1 MNTLKHLNFLLVVAI
16 LFALSSCQTDV
27 EHADSLRLENKFDEA
42 AQLYQKAADE
52 GDAYATWRLSIA
64 YGNGDGVDF
73 DQEKAFTLL
82 KEAADKGCKE
92 AECDLSWAYMFGWCG
107 HTDSIKGKQM
117 FDKLIAQ
124 DNDNAYIQSRYA
136 DLLLS
141 GAEGLYEKNTE
152 KALRILKQVKDK
164 DDPYYLWVEGSIY
177 VFGIDDIESDFSKAI
192 TYFTKS
198 FEKGRRHSSVFLAK
212 IYFTNNRKETFDIK
226 KGIEWLKKGVE
237 SNSTDAM
244 VLLAQVYLN
253 ISKDNEY
260 FKSYQN
266 PSKGIE
272 LLQKAINHGSGD
284 AYDLLGMEFFN
295 GINVNKDDKK
305 FFEYS
310 QKAYE
315 LRNGGGANNLGS
327 CYQQGIGCERNI
339 NKAIE
344 IYQEAVKL
352 GSGLAAKN
360 LFLIFRYGDSQ
371 NDIPVNFDRGKA
383 KYYLLEGARL
393 NDPIALL
400 NLSFQ
405 YYPGG
410 DMFETNYEQAYIYAK
425 KSADSGNVDGCA
437 RVAFLLDNGIGCYK
451 NPQEAQKYR
460 DKYEVK
466 KGNKQQKD

>member
-1 MNTLKHLNFLLVVAI
+1 MNTLKHLDSLLFIAI
-16 LFALSSCQTDV
+16 LFVLSSCQSDV

-52 GDAYATWRLSIA
+52 GDAYAMWRLSNA
-64 YGNGDGVDF
+64 YANGDGVDF

-92 AECDLSWAYMFGWCG
+92 AECDLSRAYMFGWYG

-124 DNDNAYIQSRYA
+124 DNDNAYIQSCYA
-136 DLLLS
+136 RLLLD
-141 GAEGLYEKNTE
+141 GVVYEKNTE
-152 KALRILKQVKDK
+152 KALRILKRVKDK

-177 VFGIDDIESDFSKAI
+177 VFGIDNIESDYSKAI

-198 FEKGRRHSSVFLAK
+198 FEKGGRNSSYFLAQ
-212 IYFTNNRKETFDIK
+212 IYFTKDRKETYDIK
-226 KGIEWLKKGVE
+226 KGIEWLKKGIE

-244 VLLAQVYLN
+244 VLLSQIYLYY
-253 ISKDNEY
+253 SKDNEDC
-260 FKSYQN
+260 KSYQN

-284 AYDLLGMEFFN
+284 AYAQLGMEFFN
-295 GINVNKDDKK
+295 GTNVNKDDKK

-310 QKAYE
+310 QKSYE
-315 LRNGGGANNLGS
+315 LRNGNGAFNLGW
-327 CYQQGIGCERNI
+327 CYQKGLSCERNI

-352 GSGLAAKN
+352 GSGNAAEN
-360 LFLIFRYGDSQ
+360 LFSIFRYGDSQ

-393 NDPIALL
+393 NNPIALL
-400 NLSFQ
+400 QLSNQ

-410 DMFETNYEQAYIYAK
+410 DMFETNSNQAFIYAK
-425 KSADSGNVDGCA
+425 KSADAGNVDGCA
-437 RVAFLLDNGIGCYK
+437 KVAYLLDNGIGCYK

-460 DKYEVK
+460 DKYEVQ

>member
-1 MNTLKHLNFLLVVAI
+1 MNTLKHLNSLLVITI

-92 AECDLSWAYMFGWCG
+92 AECDLSCAYMFGWYG

-136 DLLLS
+136 HLLLR

-177 VFGIDDIESDFSKAI
+177 VSGIDNIESDYSKAI

-198 FEKGRRHSSVFLAK
+198 FEKGRRLSSVLLAQ
-212 IYFTNNRKETFDIK
+212 IYFTKDRKETFDIQ

-237 SNSTDAM
+237 SNSTEAM
-244 VLLAQVYLN
+244 VLLSQIYLD
-253 ISKDNEY
+253 SKDNED

-284 AYDLLGMEFFN
+284 AYALLGMEFFE

-305 FFEYS
+305 SFEYS
-310 QKAYE
+310 QRAYE
-315 LRNGGGANNLGS
+315 LRHGGGANNLGS
-327 CYQQGIGCERNI
+327 CYQQGLGCERNI
-339 NKAIE
+339 NKAVE

-352 GSGLAAKN
+352 GSGLAARN
-360 LFLIFRYGDSQ
+360 LFVIFRYGDSQ

-400 NLSFQ
+400 QLSDQ

-410 DMFETNYEQAYIYAK
+410 DMFETNSEQAYVYAK
-425 KSADSGNVDGCA
+425 KSADAGNVDGCA
-437 RVAFLLDNGIGCYK
+437 KVAYLLDNGIGCYK

-460 DKYEVK
+460 DKYEVQ

>member
-1 MNTLKHLNFLLVVAI
+1 MNTLKHLNSLLVIAI

-52 GDAYATWRLSIA
+52 GDAYATWRLSNA

-82 KEAADKGCKE
+82 KEAAEKGCKE
-92 AECDLSWAYMFGWCG
+92 AECDLSWAYMFGWYG

-136 DLLLS
+136 ELLLD
-141 GAEGLYEKNTE
+141 GVVYEKNTE
-152 KALRILKQVKDK
+152 KALRILKRVKDK
-164 DDPYYLWVEGSIY
+164 DDPYYLWVEGYIY
-177 VFGIDDIESDFSKAI
+177 VNGINNIEPDYSKAI

-198 FEKGRRHSSVFLAK
+198 FDKGRRYASVSLAQ
-212 IYFTNNRKETFDIK
+212 IYFTKDRKETFDIQ

-244 VLLAQVYLN
+244 VWLSRIYLY
-253 ISKDNEY
+253 SKDNED

-266 PSKGIE
+266 PSKSIE

-284 AYDLLGMEFFN
+284 AYALLGMEFFN
-295 GINVNKDDKK
+295 GTNVNKDDKK

-315 LRNGGGANNLGS
+315 LRDQDGANNLGA
-327 CYQQGIGCERNI
+327 CYQQGLGCERNI

-360 LFLIFRYGDSQ
+360 LFFIFRNGDSQ
-371 NDIPVNFDRGKA
+371 NDIPINYDRDKA

-460 DKYEVK
+460 DKYEVQ
-466 KGNKQQKD
+466 KGNKQQKN